1 VRKEFCNRI
10 EQLGKEN
17 EKIVFLTGDV
27 GFNALEGVQKVF
39 GDRFINM
46 GVAEQNMIS
55 VAAGMA
61 LEGYK
66 VFCYSIAP
74 FVVYR
79 CLEQIRND
87 VCFHNL
93 PVFIVGNGGGYGY
106 GIMGPSHHALEDLAC
121 LSGLP
126 NMTTYIPAFDVD
138 VSYAIHTIIKKS
150 APAYLR
156 LGLGNYNPVPVASSF
171 FYPVVTSSSAKVT
184 VAALGPV
191 GNNVLKALE
200 NTAIKGKADVFS
212 VTQLPFK
219 ELPTDFIESLR
230 KTKKLIVAEEHVSV
244 GGLGQNL
251 ATAILKANISLTSFI
266 SLTAQG
272 YPNGLYGNQ
281 SYHQQLSGLDAQSI
295 GKLLESL

>member
-1 VRKEFCNRI
+1 MRKEFCQRI
-10 EQLGKEN
+10 EQLSKEN
-17 EKIVFLTGDV
+17 EKIIFLTGDV
-27 GFNALEGVQKVF
+27 GFNALEGVQKVL

-87 VCFHNL
+87 VCFHSL

-126 NMTTYIPAFDVD
+126 NMTAYIPAFDAD
-138 VSYAIHTIIKKS
+138 VNNAVQTIIKKS

-156 LGLGNYNPVPVASSF
+156 LGLGKYNFSERSDL
-171 FYPVVTSSSAKVT
+171 FYPVVSSPTAKVT
-184 VAALGPV
+184 VAVLGPIT
-191 GNNVLKALE
+191 NNVLDALE
-200 NTAIKGKADVFS
+200 SFSLKEKADVFS
-212 VTQLPFK
+212 VTQLPLK
-219 ELPTDFIESLR
+219 ELPVTFIESLK
-230 KTKKLIVAEEHVSV
+230 KTKKLVVAEEHVSI
-244 GGLGQNL
+244 GGLGQSL
-251 ATAILKANISLTSFI
+251 ASSILKSTISLNSFI

-272 YPNGLYGNQ
+272 YPDGLYGNQ
-281 SYHQQLSGLDAQSI
+281 SYHQQLSGLDAESI

>member
-1 VRKEFCNRI
+1 MRKEFCNRI
-10 EQLGKEN
+10 EQLDRKDDS
-17 EKIVFLTGDV
+17 IIFLTGDV
-27 GFNALEGVQKVF
+27 GFNALEGLQKVL

-126 NMTTYIPAFDVD
+126 NMTAYIPAFDAD
-138 VSYAIHTIIKKS
+138 VSYAIETIIKKS

-156 LGLGNYNPVPVASSF
+156 LGLSNYNPVSVPSSF
-171 FYPVVTSSSAKVT
+171 FYPAVTSPEAKIT
-184 VAALGPV
+184 VASLGPI

-200 NTAIKGKADVFS
+200 NPAIKTKADVFS
-212 VTQLPFK
+212 ITQLPLK
-219 ELPTDFIESLR
+219 ELPPTFIESLK
-230 KTKKLIVAEEHVSV
+230 KTKKLLVAEEHVSV
-244 GGLGQNL
+244 GGLGQSI
-251 ATAILKANISLTSFI
+251 AAAILKANISLNSFI

-272 YPNGLYGNQ
+272 YPDGLYGNQ
-281 SYHQQLSGLDAQSI
+281 SYHQQKSGLDAESI